1 MQQTKMSNKK
11 STYVL
16 KDRFCPLKRLFT
28 NKAKVINATKAIGA
42 RCCANTINNSQKNQ
56 SECNFSCYPSFL
68 IRFKQQIEINN
79 TTSITN
85 PIWISPKCR

>member
-42 RCCANTINNSQKNQ
+42 RCCANTIRTAKKIKANAI
-56 SECNFSCYPSFL
+56 L
-68 IRFKQQIEINN
+68 VVIRH
-79 TTSITN
+79 SL
-85 PIWISPKCR
+85 